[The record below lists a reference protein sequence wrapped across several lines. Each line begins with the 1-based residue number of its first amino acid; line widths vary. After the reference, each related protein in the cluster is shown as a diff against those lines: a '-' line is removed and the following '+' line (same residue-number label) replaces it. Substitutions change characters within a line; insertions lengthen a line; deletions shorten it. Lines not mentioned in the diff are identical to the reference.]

1 MSYDIDKAKLAAG
14 MAVVEKLGLVARA
27 NPALSAD
34 FRAHTA
40 QALFGTIWTRPG
52 LALEERSLITVT
64 ALIALNREHEL
75 RLHLRGARNAGIT
88 REKLEEVILH
98 LAHYAGWPNAVTAS
112 TILAEVWQQMD
123 EEAATP

>member
-1 MSYDIDKAKLAAG
+1 MSYDIDKSKLAAG

-27 NPALSAD
+27 NPALSTD

-64 ALIALNREHEL
+64 ALIAMNREHEL

-112 TILAEVWQQMD
+112 TILSEVWQQMD
-123 EEAATP
+123 EETATP

>member
-1 MSYDIDKAKLAAG
+1 MSYDIDKSKLAAG

-64 ALIALNREHEL
+64 ALIAMNREHEL

-112 TILAEVWQQMD
+112 TILSEVWQQMD
-123 EEAATP
+123 EETATP